1 MWASLWYARAM
12 PEALIGLG
20 ANEGD
25 VRATLARALDV
36 FCDGGVRLLARSSA
50 YLTPPWGVADQ
61 PSFINLCIAVD
72 TGLTPRALLER
83 ALAVERA
90 FGRDRTVERRWGPRR
105 LDIDLLTY
113 EGPPVDEPGLTLPH
127 PRLLERAFVLVPLME
142 IRPHLVVA
150 GVAIKD
156 ALAKL
161 DAKGI
166 ERLALP

>member
-1 MWASLWYARAM
+1 M

-25 VRATLARALDV
+25 VRTTLSRALDV
-36 FCDGGVRLLARSSA
+36 FCDGNEVRMLARSSA

-61 PSFINLCIAVD
+61 PCFINLCIAVD
-72 TGLTPRALLER
+72 TRLAPRALLEH

-105 LDIDLLTY
+105 LDIDILTY
-113 EGPPVDEPGLTLPH
+113 ESPPIDEPGLTLPH

-150 GVAIKD
+150 GVPIKD

-161 DAKGI
+161 DTTGI
-166 ERLALP
+166 EPLKEP